1 MGKLPSRTIQ
11 TKYRNGYTV
20 EGRKGRSGDVRND
33 TGLIMAATLEFIHA
47 NLSMKVEEAM
57 SVLHGLKLALDAL
70 RVVELVPNQT
80 YRS

>member
-1 MGKLPSRTIQ
+1 MAIQ
-11 TKYRNGYTV
+11 LR
-20 EGRKGRSGDVRND
+20 EGRVGLGMVIRND

-47 NLSMKVEEAM
+47 NLSMKVAEAM

-80 YRS
+80 YLLS